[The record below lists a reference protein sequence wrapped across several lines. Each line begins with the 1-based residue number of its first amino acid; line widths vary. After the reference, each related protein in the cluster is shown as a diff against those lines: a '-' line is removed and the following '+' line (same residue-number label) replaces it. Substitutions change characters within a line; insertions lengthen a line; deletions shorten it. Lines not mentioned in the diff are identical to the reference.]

1 LIQPEKSR
9 RKKASGG
16 GRGSIGGKHD
26 SGALRFQGGA
36 SRPLVERTFQ
46 RVPTTTSHTVDFLES
61 RFGRVFAQ
69 HGATYPFFSPD
80 GQWLGFSSGDGKL
93 KKVPATGGA
102 AITLCDAPSMND
114 AAWMPDD
121 SIIFRSGVL
130 QGLSRVSAAGGT
142 PANLITPD
150 GKTAIAYAWPHAL
163 PRGKVKHG

>member
-1 LIQPEKSR
+1 LTIGVTRQPIFALSGDGSR
-9 RKKASGG
+9 LVYAARVGG
-16 GRGSIGGKHD
+16 GTQLYMR
-26 SGALRFQGGA
+26 
-36 SRPLVERTFQ
+36 
-46 RVPTTTSHTVDFLES
+46 TVDQLES
-61 RFGRVFAQ
+61 LPNRGTE
-69 HGATYPFFSPD
+69 GATYPFFSPD
-80 GQWLGFSSGDGKL
+80 GQWLGFSSGGGKL
-93 KKVPATGGA
+93 KKVPVTGGA